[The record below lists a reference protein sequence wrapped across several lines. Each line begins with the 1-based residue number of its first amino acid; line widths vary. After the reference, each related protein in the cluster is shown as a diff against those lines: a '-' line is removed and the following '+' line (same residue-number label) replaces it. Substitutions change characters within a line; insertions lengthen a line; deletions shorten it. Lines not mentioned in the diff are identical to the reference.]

1 MKISYDAEIDALY
14 VRLVDGPQECRT
26 VRLNEEIALNIGP
39 GEILVGIEVL
49 DAKITSK
56 WGALRWRA
64 DVPAGTSLMPRSKS
78 SRLFACRAAWLS
90 SALLRLST
98 YAL

>member
-1 MKISYDAEIDALY
+1 MKISYDPEIDALY

-49 DAKITSK
+49 DAKQILGQGKAPSVE
-56 WGALRWRA
+56 LEN
-64 DVPAGTSLMPRSKS
+64 VPVTP
-78 SRLFACRAAWLS
+78 
-90 SALLRLST
+90 T
-98 YAL
+98 P

>member
-26 VRLNEEIALNIGP
+26 VRLNEEIALNIAP

-49 DAKITSK
+49 DAKEVLQGKIPSVE
-56 WGALRWRA
+56 LEN
-64 DVPAGTSLMPRSKS
+64 VPLV
-78 SRLFACRAAWLS
+78 AA
-90 SALLRLST
+90 T
-98 YAL
+98 

>member
-1 MKISYDAEIDALY
+1 MKISYDPEIDALY

-49 DAKITSK
+49 DAKQTLGQGK
-56 WGALRWRA
+56 
-64 DVPAGTSLMPRSKS
+64 VPSVELENVPV
-78 SRLFACRAAWLS
+78 F
-90 SALLRLST
+90 ST
-98 YAL
+98 P

>member
-1 MKISYDAEIDALY
+1 MKISYDPEIDALY

-49 DAKITSK
+49 DAKQTLGQGK
-56 WGALRWRA
+56 
-64 DVPAGTSLMPRSKS
+64 VPSVELENVPVIPAQ
-78 SRLFACRAAWLS
+78 
-90 SALLRLST
+90 
-98 YAL
+98 

>member
-1 MKISYDAEIDALY
+1 MKISYDPEIDALY

-49 DAKITSK
+49 DAKQILGQGK
-56 WGALRWRA
+56 
-64 DVPAGTSLMPRSKS
+64 VPSVELENVPVIPAQ
-78 SRLFACRAAWLS
+78 
-90 SALLRLST
+90 
-98 YAL
+98 

>member
-1 MKISYDAEIDALY
+1 MKISYDPEIDALS

-49 DAKITSK
+49 DAKQTLGQGK
-56 WGALRWRA
+56 
-64 DVPAGTSLMPRSKS
+64 VPSVELENVPV
-78 SRLFACRAAWLS
+78 F
-90 SALLRLST
+90 ST
-98 YAL
+98 P

>member
-1 MKISYDAEIDALY
+1 MKISYDPEIDVLY

-49 DAKITSK
+49 DAKQILGQGKAPSVE
-56 WGALRWRA
+56 LEN
-64 DVPAGTSLMPRSKS
+64 VPVIPAQ
-78 SRLFACRAAWLS
+78 
-90 SALLRLST
+90 
-98 YAL
+98 